1 MVASLEC
8 SPCRCVWDVFVVDG
22 CGGGGVHCGGDVL
35 VMFSLWFALS
45 AVHNNKKLKISP
57 FSTRGGR
64 GRGEDCAGI
73 LWLMAIV
80 DGGRGGVLGML
91 ALPMCAGCVVVDGGG
106 GDCGCP
112 CHVFLVVC
120 PECSEQQ
127 NF

>member
-1 MVASLEC
+1 MQC
-8 SPCRCVWDVFVVDG
+8 TTT
-22 CGGGGVHCGGDVL
+22 
-35 VMFSLWFALS
+35 
-45 AVHNNKKLKISP
+45 KKLKISP
-57 FSTRGGR
+57 FSTWSGR